1 MRNYFKALEVPT
13 TTSQKTFDTL
23 LRNKEEVILNI
34 KDGQRFDAI
43 SILLDENRLELY
55 ASTAQLYETM
65 HLASSSLTSTD
76 GKDTHH
82 WQERL
87 VDFYPS
93 EEELIDLLSTD
104 V

>member
-1 MRNYFKALEVPT
+1 MRNYFKALQVPT
-13 TTSQKTFDTL
+13 STSQKTFDTL

-43 SILLDENRLELY
+43 SILLDDNRLELY
-55 ASTAQLYETM
+55 ASAAQLYETM
-65 HLASSSLTSTD
+65 HLASNCLTTPG

-104 V
+104 L